1 MKFSEIVKQAFV
13 LLQDS
18 GRVSY
23 RALKMEFDLD
33 DDQLDVLKEELLF
46 SHPRIEEIDS
56 RGLVWTDDKKL
67 PSKDRPQPTDG
78 PLTSPATEAPL
89 PEAERR
95 QITVMFCDLVG
106 STALSE
112 KLDPEDLREVMA
124 AYQKA
129 AGAVIE
135 RYEGHVAQYL
145 GDGLMV
151 YFGWPAAHEEDAGRA
166 VRASLELIEAV
177 KGVEASEPLRVRIGI
192 ATGRVV
198 VGETG
203 AGDASVPKAAVG
215 RTPNVAAR
223 LQGLA
228 GPDEI
233 VIAPTTR
240 RLAGGA
246 FDYDDLGEQRLK
258 GIAEPLRAWRVV
270 SESAVEGRFE
280 ARTIGG
286 LTPLVGRESE
296 IASLRERWAEAKDG
310 EGQVVLLSGEPGIGK
325 SRITQVLRERLAS
338 EPHTRLRYQCSP
350 YYSNTAFYPVID
362 QLERVAG
369 FARDDSPESRLDKL
383 EALLAQGTENVAEAA
398 PLFASLLSLPAAR
411 YPPLNLSAQRQ
422 REKTF
427 QALAEQAVGLARHKP
442 VLMIFEDVQWIDP
455 TTLDVLN
462 TLVERIQDA
471 AVFLVITHRPEFESP
486 WGGYRHVALLS
497 LSRLSRRQGAWM
509 VAKMT
514 GGKALPEEVLDQIIA
529 KTDGVPLFIEELT
542 KTVLEASVVEGQNG
556 HGVAESTAAI
566 PATLQDSLMAR
577 LDRLEAAKE
586 IAQIG
591 ACIGR
596 EFSYPLIAAV
606 VRRDHSGLDDALTRL
621 VDAELLYR
629 YGRPPDATYSFKHAL
644 VQETAYQSLLKSSR
658 QPIHGRI
665 ADALQTQFVEIVE
678 AEPELLA
685 HHYTEA
691 GRIKQAISCWQEAGR
706 RAVQRSANVEAIGH
720 FTKALDVLRTLSD
733 SLERNQQEL
742 RVQVALAVPLA
753 ATTGFASAEMEQVY
767 TRAREL
773 CGQVGET
780 PQLFPVLYGLWDFY
794 LVRAEY
800 RAAYAEA
807 QQLLA
812 LVQGVGDPGLL
823 LEAHRA
829 TGATLYYLGEFVSAR
844 EHLEAAM
851 ALYDPR
857 QHHTHVA
864 LYRQEPGVACVS
876 YGAWN
881 LWCLGY
887 PDQALERMH
896 QASTLARESLHPFSL
911 AWVLNFTG
919 RLHEFRRE
927 GQAAQQQAEAV
938 IALATEQ
945 GFAYWLAWGMVIRG
959 WALAAQ
965 GKAGEGMAQMR
976 QGLAAIR
983 ATGTEIARSQDLG
996 LLAEAQCTPGQAE
1009 DGLAAVAEALAF
1021 VGQTEERYYE
1031 AELYR
1036 LKGVLTLQSHATDQ
1050 KSKVEEEAEACFQK
1064 AIEIAKHQQA
1074 KSWELRAATS
1084 LARLWQR
1091 QNKQAEA
1098 RALLAEIY
1106 NWFTEG
1112 FDTKDLL
1119 DAKALLEGLG

>member
-46 SHPRIEEIDS
+46 SHPQIEEIDS

-151 YFGWPAAHEEDAGRA
+151 YFGWPAAHEEDAERA

-270 SESAVEGRFE
+270 RESAVEGRFE
-280 ARTIGG
+280 ARTWAG

-296 IASLRERWAEAKDG
+296 IASLCERWAEAKDG

-369 FARDDSPESRLDKL
+369 VRARRFAGVPTRQAGGAVGAGDRERGRS
-383 EALLAQGTENVAEAA
+383 GTLIRVPAIPAGGA
-398 PLFASLLSLPAAR
+398 LPALKPERAATKGENIPGAR
-411 YPPLNLSAQRQ
+411 RTGCRACAP
-422 REKTF
+422 
-427 QALAEQAVGLARHKP
+427 QAGADDFRGRP
-442 VLMIFEDVQWIDP
+442 VDRSD
-455 TTLDVLN
+455 DAGRAN

-471 AVFLVITHRPEFESP
+471 AVLLVITHRPEFESP

-509 VAKMT
+509 VA
-514 GGKALPEEVLDQIIA
+514 
-529 KTDGVPLFIEELT
+529 
-542 KTVLEASVVEGQNG
+542 
-556 HGVAESTAAI
+556 VAR
-566 PATLQDSLMAR
+566 Q
-577 LDRLEAAKE
+577 
-586 IAQIG
+586 
-591 ACIGR
+591 
-596 EFSYPLIAAV
+596 
-606 VRRDHSGLDDALTRL
+606 SG
-621 VDAELLYR
+621 
-629 YGRPPDATYSFKHAL
+629 
-644 VQETAYQSLLKSSR
+644 
-658 QPIHGRI
+658 
-665 ADALQTQFVEIVE
+665 
-678 AEPELLA
+678 
-685 HHYTEA
+685 
-691 GRIKQAISCWQEAGR
+691 
-706 RAVQRSANVEAIGH
+706 
-720 FTKALDVLRTLSD
+720 
-733 SLERNQQEL
+733 
-742 RVQVALAVPLA
+742 
-753 ATTGFASAEMEQVY
+753 
-767 TRAREL
+767 
-773 CGQVGET
+773 
-780 PQLFPVLYGLWDFY
+780 
-794 LVRAEY
+794 
-800 RAAYAEA
+800 
-807 QQLLA
+807 
-812 LVQGVGDPGLL
+812 
-823 LEAHRA
+823 
-829 TGATLYYLGEFVSAR
+829 
-844 EHLEAAM
+844 
-851 ALYDPR
+851 
-857 QHHTHVA
+857 
-864 LYRQEPGVACVS
+864 
-876 YGAWN
+876 
-881 LWCLGY
+881 
-887 PDQALERMH
+887 
-896 QASTLARESLHPFSL
+896 
-911 AWVLNFTG
+911 
-919 RLHEFRRE
+919 
-927 GQAAQQQAEAV
+927 
-938 IALATEQ
+938 
-945 GFAYWLAWGMVIRG
+945 
-959 WALAAQ
+959 
-965 GKAGEGMAQMR
+965 
-976 QGLAAIR
+976 
-983 ATGTEIARSQDLG
+983 
-996 LLAEAQCTPGQAE
+996 
-1009 DGLAAVAEALAF
+1009 
-1021 VGQTEERYYE
+1021 
-1031 AELYR
+1031 
-1036 LKGVLTLQSHATDQ
+1036 
-1050 KSKVEEEAEACFQK
+1050 
-1064 AIEIAKHQQA
+1064 
-1074 KSWELRAATS
+1074 
-1084 LARLWQR
+1084 
-1091 QNKQAEA
+1091 
-1098 RALLAEIY
+1098 
-1106 NWFTEG
+1106 
-1112 FDTKDLL
+1112 
-1119 DAKALLEGLG
+1119 

>member
-46 SHPRIEEIDS
+46 SHPQIEEIDS

-67 PSKDRPQPTDG
+67 PNKDRPQTTYG

-151 YFGWPAAHEEDAGRA
+151 YFGWPAAHEEDAERA

-246 FDYDDLGEQRLK
+246 FDYDDLGEQSLK

-280 ARTIGG
+280 ARTMGG

-296 IASLRERWAEAKDG
+296 IASLRERWAAAKDG

-369 FARDDSPESRLDKL
+369 FGRDDSPECRLDKL

-398 PLFASLLSLPAAR
+398 PLFASLLSLPVAR

-442 VLMIFEDVQWIDP
+442 VLMIFEDVHWIDP

-471 AVFLVITHRPEFESP
+471 AVLLVITHRPEFESP
-486 WGGYRHVALLS
+486 WGLYRHVALLS
-497 LSRLSRRQGAWM
+497 LNRLSRRQGARM

-556 HGVAESTAAI
+556 HGVAESTAVI

-577 LDRLEAAKE
+577 LDRLESAKE

-773 CGQVGET
+773 CGQVG
-780 PQLFPVLYGLWDFY
+780 
-794 LVRAEY
+794 
-800 RAAYAEA
+800 
-807 QQLLA
+807 
-812 LVQGVGDPGLL
+812 
-823 LEAHRA
+823 
-829 TGATLYYLGEFVSAR
+829 
-844 EHLEAAM
+844 
-851 ALYDPR
+851 
-857 QHHTHVA
+857 
-864 LYRQEPGVACVS
+864 
-876 YGAWN
+876 
-881 LWCLGY
+881 
-887 PDQALERMH
+887 
-896 QASTLARESLHPFSL
+896 
-911 AWVLNFTG
+911 
-919 RLHEFRRE
+919 RRHSSSRCCM
-927 GQAAQQQAEAV
+927 GC
-938 IALATEQ
+938 
-945 GFAYWLAWGMVIRG
+945 
-959 WALAAQ
+959 
-965 GKAGEGMAQMR
+965 
-976 QGLAAIR
+976 
-983 ATGTEIARSQDLG
+983 GTFI
-996 LLAEAQCTPGQAE
+996 
-1009 DGLAAVAEALAF
+1009 
-1021 VGQTEERYYE
+1021 
-1031 AELYR
+1031 
-1036 LKGVLTLQSHATDQ
+1036 
-1050 KSKVEEEAEACFQK
+1050 
-1064 AIEIAKHQQA
+1064 
-1074 KSWELRAATS
+1074 
-1084 LARLWQR
+1084 
-1091 QNKQAEA
+1091 
-1098 RALLAEIY
+1098 
-1106 NWFTEG
+1106 
-1112 FDTKDLL
+1112 
-1119 DAKALLEGLG
+1119 